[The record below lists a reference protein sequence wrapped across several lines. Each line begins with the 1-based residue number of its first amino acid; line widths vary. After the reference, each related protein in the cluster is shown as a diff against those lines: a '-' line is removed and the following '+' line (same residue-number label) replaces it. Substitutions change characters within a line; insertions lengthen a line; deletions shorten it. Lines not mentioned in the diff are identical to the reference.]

1 MTTPQIKWISRDD
14 RPDAFPGIQSALLIP
29 NGLLAAG
36 GDLSPERL
44 LYAYE
49 HAIFPWFDKGQPIL
63 WWSPDPRCVLRP
75 ESFHVARRLRR
86 TLKHSAFRISFNRA
100 FERVISACGAQRNPH
115 HGTWITAEM
124 IEAYNLLHRL
134 GWAHSVEVWLDR
146 QLVGGIYGLVIGRAF
161 FGESM
166 FSRVTGASK
175 TAMLALCRQLARHD
189 FQMLDCQLVSPH
201 LLTLGATAMPRA
213 EFEVLLHDACR
224 PPSRFDE
231 WPAAPLAAPD
241 LVAD

>member
-1 MTTPQIKWISRDD
+1 MTTHIKWISRED
-14 RPDAFPGIQSALLIP
+14 RPDAFPRLQSALAHP

-49 HAIFPWFDKGQPIL
+49 HAIFPWFDAGQPIL
-63 WWSPDPRCVLRP
+63 WWSPEPRCVLRP
-75 ESFHVARRLRR
+75 ECFHVARRLRR
-86 TLKHSAFRISFNRA
+86 TLGKSAFRISFNRA
-100 FERVISACGAQRNPH
+100 FERVITACGEHRNPH

-124 IEAYNLLHRL
+124 IDAYNLLHRQ
-134 GWAHSVEVWLDR
+134 GWAHSVEVWLEQ

-175 TAMLALCRQLARHD
+175 TAMLALCRQLEQHG
-189 FQMLDCQLVSPH
+189 FPILDCQLVTPH
-201 LLTLGATAMPRA
+201 LLSLGATAMARS
-213 EFEVLLHDACR
+213 EFEALLRTACR
-224 PPSRFDE
+224 PRSRFSG
-231 WPAAPLAAPD
+231 WPETLLAAPD